1 MTVSEIAMAPSRP
14 AARRAYEAGRA
25 LGALRRGALAAA
37 AATPSFL
44 ACGGRASWAAVCIA
58 GFGLVVAAG
67 WMRGEAYADGAR
79 AGALAGILPCL
90 LPAMLRVLDPALCVM
105 LSSRGPWICGI
116 GGVAAGVVLGLRGRA
131 AREVSFWASALAAM
145 AFPASLGCL
154 PAGELGFLGL
164 AIGLIAGGAP
174 ALAAR
179 RVEV

>member
-1 MTVSEIAMAPSRP
+1 MTVSEIALAPSRR

-44 ACGGRASWAAVCIA
+44 ACGQTPWAAACIA

-67 WMRGEAYADGAR
+67 WMRGEAYAEGAR

-90 LPAMLRVLDPALCVM
+90 LPAMLQVLDPALCVM

-116 GGVAAGVVLGLRGRA
+116 GGVAAGVVLGFRGRA
-131 AREVSFWASALAAM
+131 AREVSFWASAVAAL

-179 RVEV
+179 RAEV